1 MTRRDVL
8 DVTASLL
15 GAALVAVALV
25 LILLA
30 RVEYGGDA
38 VYVSELGATGVP
50 TAGIFEVAL
59 LLIVAGGALVAFA
72 GRSIRSRVRIL
83 RLWTPAVSIWI
94 SCGFFLVASQ
104 VTCRYGC
111 PLPTLSP
118 FDGQDFTHITCAV
131 IAFVAACWAMLQT
144 SFAHDHTVLRR
155 FSLAMAIAVGVIS
168 GLGGILSLAQF
179 ATDIGANAELT
190 ATILAVAWVVM
201 FGVVT
206 ATERLRVQRPDPRS
220 AIDDDE
226 NDENDDE
233 GDGDMRSSSRLA
245 SPTRM

>member
-8 DVTASLL
+8 DVAASLL
-15 GAALVAVALV
+15 GAALVAAALV
-25 LILLA
+25 LILAA
-30 RVEYGGDA
+30 RVQYGGSA

-50 TAGIFEVAL
+50 TARMFELAL
-59 LLIVAGGALVAFA
+59 LFIVAGGSLVAFA
-72 GRSIRSRVRIL
+72 GRGISSRVRIL
-83 RLWTPAVSIWI
+83 CLWTPAVSIWI

-144 SFAHDHTVLRR
+144 SFAHDHVVLRR

-206 ATERLRVQRPDPRS
+206 AAERLRGQRPGARG
-220 AIDDDE
+220 AVAEKEDD
-226 NDENDDE
+226 